1 MMSIRDTSKKW
12 YFAVIIILYSLI
24 LIDSLLNHPFAK
36 SSLGVSYLVLW
47 LVPIYII
54 LMHIY
59 LSRLLTW
66 MIIVVTFVVIYLI
79 RSIDSLIDAWYWSQG
94 VKWQPI
100 DFYKALIFNVVL
112 LVFSLMILFLLKPK
126 SKSNSKAS

>member
-1 MMSIRDTSKKW
+1 
-12 YFAVIIILYSLI
+12 
-24 LIDSLLNHPFAK
+24 
-36 SSLGVSYLVLW
+36 
-47 LVPIYII
+47 
-54 LMHIY
+54 MHIY

-79 RSIDSLIDAWYWSQG
+79 RSIDSLIDAWYWSHG